1 MAITSAGIGSGLDVN
16 GIVSQLMQVEQQPL
30 TVLAT
35 KEAAFQATLSGLG
48 SLRSAISSFQTSV
61 KALTDGSKFS
71 QIAASIGDSTIATAT
86 TASTAIAGSYSLEVS
101 QLAQNQ
107 KITSQGFASIDS
119 VVGTGTLTI
128 QFGKITGTATS
139 GVYGSGTTFDVNAEK
154 SAVTVKI
161 TSSNNSLIGVRD
173 AINAANASVSASIVN
188 DGSTS
193 GYRLVVTSKETGEQN
208 ALRILATDDD
218 TTNADANGL
227 SRFAYD
233 VTATASAGQNMSESQ
248 SAKNALLKVDGLSI
262 SKSSNTISGV
272 IDGVTLGLLKTTT
285 TATTVSVS
293 KSTGTISKSVES
305 FVKGYNDLIASMKDL
320 GAYDPATKKAGALQG
335 EAVLRSVQY
344 EIRGL
349 LNTRLPYGTYTQL
362 SQVGLTLDKDGKMQ
376 LDSTKLNTALTNNPD
391 AVAGL
396 FASYGY
402 ASDKQITYQAS
413 TVKSV
418 AGQYNLNVSQLA
430 AAAVYRGAAIPAGS
444 VTINDTNNELSVK
457 VNGIYSGVVTLS
469 AGSYTGAQ
477 LAAELQTKINADS
490 TLKSNSASVS
500 VSFNATANRFEF
512 TSNKLGTTSAVEFT
526 SVDAGTT
533 SPVAAG
539 TTESTLGIKVGKQ
552 ATYFGGTLNSLKI
565 DDNNDYFTIKVD
577 GESVPFYIPQAT
589 YASGEALAT
598 QFETSINTALS
609 TAKVDVVY
617 NATSNRLE
625 INSRATA
632 SSSIELQTVE
642 SSSATTLGLDAR
654 LGQTSGQNVAGTF
667 NGASAL
673 GDGQYLTG
681 DSVGTGIKIQVTGNN
696 TGDRGSLVFS
706 QGFAYKLDKLMDSML
721 SSTGILSAKTD
732 GVNRSIKD
740 IASQRETL
748 NRRLVDIQARYK
760 AQFTALDTLVA
771 NLQSTSTFL
780 TQQLAKL

>member
-61 KALTDGSKFS
+61 KSLTDGTKFS
-71 QIAASIGDSTIATAT
+71 QISASISDSSIATAT
-86 TASTAIAGSYSLEVS
+86 TASSAIAGTYSLEVS

-107 KITSQGFASIDS
+107 KITSQGFSSVDA

-128 QFGKITGTATS
+128 QFGKVTGSATS
-139 GVYGSGTTFDVNAEK
+139 GVYGGGTTFDVNSDK
-154 SAVTVKI
+154 SAVSIKI
-161 TSSNNSLIGVRD
+161 TSSNNSLVGVRD
-173 AINAANASVSASIVN
+173 AINATNSSVSASIVN
-188 DGSTS
+188 DGSTN
-193 GYRLVVTSKETGEQN
+193 GYRLVITSKDTGEQN
-208 ALRILATDDD
+208 ALRILASDDD
-218 TTNADANGL
+218 TTNADTSGL

-233 VTATASAGQNMSESQ
+233 VTASAGAGQNMTESQ

-262 SKSSNTISGV
+262 SKTSNSISGV

-285 TATTVSVS
+285 SATTVSVS
-293 KSTGTISKSVES
+293 KSTGTISKSIES
-305 FVKGYNDLIASMKDL
+305 FVKGYNDLIATMKDL

-335 EAVLRSVQY
+335 EAVLRSVQS

-362 SQVGLTLDKDGKMQ
+362 SQVGITLDKDGKMQ
-376 LDSTKLNTALTNNPD
+376 LDSSKLSTALSNNSD

-396 FASYGY
+396 FASFGY
-402 ASDKQITYQAS
+402 TTDKQVAYQSS
-413 TVKSV
+413 TTKSV
-418 AGQYNLNVSQLA
+418 AGQYNLSISQLA
-430 AAAVYRGAAIPAGS
+430 TSAVYRGSAIAAGPIIIS
-444 VTINDTNNELSVK
+444 DTNNQFSVK
-457 VNGIYSGVVTLS
+457 VNGSYSGVISLS
-469 AGSYTGAQ
+469 SGTYTGSQ

-490 TLKSNSASVS
+490 TLQANSAAVT

-512 TSNKLGTTSAVEFT
+512 TSTKLGSTSAVEFT
-526 SVDAGTT
+526 SVDPGTT
-533 SPVAAG
+533 SPLAAG

-552 ATYFGGTLNSLKI
+552 ATYFGGTLNSLKV

-589 YASGEALAT
+589 YASGEALAS
-598 QFETSINTALS
+598 QFESSINTALTS
-609 TAKVDVVY
+609 AQVDVVY
-617 NATSNRLE
+617 NSTANRLE
-625 INSRATA
+625 INSRSTT
-632 SSSIELQTVE
+632 SSSIEIQTVE
-642 SSSATTLGLDAR
+642 SSSLTTLGLEAR
-654 LGQTSGQNVAGTF
+654 SGVSSGQNVGGTF
-667 NGASAL
+667 NGSTGL

-681 DSVGTGIKIQVTGNN
+681 DAVGSGIKIQVTGNN

-740 IASQRETL
+740 IANQRETL
-748 NRRLVDIQARYK
+748 NRRLIDIQARYK